1 MVATLYTDDSLR
13 FTDMRKEIHKT
24 GPQATLAHNLK
35 AAFKKRGLSARGV
48 AVAIRA
54 SQGLKIS
61 NKTVSNMLNGDGNP
75 QLVGLMAVAKH
86 IRVPLWQLLCPG
98 IEISQFDDE
107 AIHSVLDDFLSLS
120 ELGRK
125 RAQRQLK
132 GEAALEQIERSENAP
147 GANKNST

>member
-1 MVATLYTDDSLR
+1 MFATAYTDVPLR
-13 FTDMRKEIHKT
+13 SDEMRKAIHKT
-24 GPQATLAHNLK
+24 GPQGTLAQNLS
-35 AAFKKRGLSARGV
+35 AAFEKRGLSARGV
-48 AVAIRA
+48 ARAIRA

-61 NKTVSNMLNGDGNP
+61 NKTISNMLNGDGNP

-98 IEISQFDDE
+98 IEISHFNDE
-107 AIHSVLDDFLSLS
+107 TIHSVLDDFLSLS

-132 GEAALEQIERSENAP
+132 GEAALEQLERSENVP
-147 GANKNST
+147 GAHKNST

>member
-13 FTDMRKEIHKT
+13 SDEMRKAIHKT
-24 GPQATLAHNLK
+24 GPQATLARNLT
-35 AAFKKRGLSARGV
+35 AAFEKRKLSARGV
-48 AVAIRA
+48 SRAIRA

-75 QLVGLMAVAKH
+75 QLEGLMAVAKH

-98 IEISQFDDE
+98 MQISQFDDE
-107 AIHSVLDDFLSLS
+107 SVHSLLDDFFSLS

-132 GEAALEQIERSENAP
+132 GEAALEQLERSENAESVT
-147 GANKNST
+147 KTST